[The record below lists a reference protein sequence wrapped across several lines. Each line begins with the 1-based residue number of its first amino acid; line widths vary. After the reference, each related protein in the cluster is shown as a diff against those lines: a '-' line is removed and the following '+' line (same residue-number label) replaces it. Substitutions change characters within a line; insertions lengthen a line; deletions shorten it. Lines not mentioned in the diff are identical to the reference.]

1 MSAPEPGRS
10 LADLAIVVLAYNRRD
25 ALADTL
31 AHLAGLDPG
40 QVIVVDNASSDGTE
54 AMVRRDFPRCELIRL
69 DENLGV
75 EGFNRGAAC
84 ADRPYLLILDDDA
97 RPEGPGLGRALE
109 LMRSDPTIGGV
120 MLHRLHPRTGQ
131 PEWPFDR
138 VADHRVSWCDM
149 GCGNLV
155 RRDAWQRV
163 GGYES
168 RYFLY
173 RNDTD
178 LALSLRAA
186 GYEVHFDPAWRVLH
200 DSPIVDRRTPAW
212 FARSTRNWVWMCR
225 RHGRGVTRPKGIA
238 LGWLWAHRLAGTSVR
253 RHLGALRGVVAGLV
267 RPAPP
272 LPDGLAPDGAALAE
286 LIRLKISLRR

>member
-1 MSAPEPGRS
+1 MTAPEPDRP
-10 LADLAIVVLAYNRRD
+10 LADLAIIVLAYNRCD
-25 ALADTL
+25 ALAETL
-31 AHLAGLDPG
+31 AHLQTLDPG
-40 QVIVVDNASSDGTE
+40 QVIVVDNASADNTE
-54 AMVRRDFPRCELIRL
+54 AMVRTDFSRCELIRL
-69 DENLGV
+69 DQNLGV

-84 ADRPYLLILDDDA
+84 ARHPYLLILDDDA
-97 RPEGPGLGRALE
+97 RPEPEGLDRALE

-120 MLHRLHPRTGQ
+120 MLHRLHPRTGR

-138 VADHRVSWCDM
+138 VAEHRDSWCDM

-155 RRDAWQRV
+155 RRDAWLRV

-186 GYEVHFDPAWRVLH
+186 GYAVHFDPAWRVLH

-225 RHGRGVTRPKGIA
+225 RHGRGITRLKGIA
-238 LGWLWAHRLAGTSVR
+238 LGWLWAHRLAGMSVA
-253 RHLGALRGVVAGLV
+253 RHWGALRGVITGLV
-267 RPAPP
+267 RQAPP
-272 LPDGLAPDGAALAE
+272 LPDGLSPDGSAFAE